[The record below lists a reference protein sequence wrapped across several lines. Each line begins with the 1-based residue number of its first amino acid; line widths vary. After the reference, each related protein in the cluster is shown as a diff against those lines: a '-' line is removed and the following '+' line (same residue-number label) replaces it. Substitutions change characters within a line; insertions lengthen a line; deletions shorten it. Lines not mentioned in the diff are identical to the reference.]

1 MRRAGI
7 FDACMITTTNQNVRC
22 THCGDQCPNGAV
34 PDENKGAVFCCDGC
48 RTVYQ
53 MLQESGL
60 GKYYEMEAF
69 PGLNLNKRRED
80 DRYAFLDNA
89 EIANSLIQFK
99 EGDVFKIG
107 LQIPAIHCSSCIWL
121 LEHLHQIH
129 SAIRWSRVDFMKK
142 EISISADP
150 KKMSLRQLVEL
161 LADIGYEPDL
171 SLERAEKKQNSNEQQ
186 RLIKQIALAG
196 FCFGNIMMFSFPEY
210 FGFGT
215 TAEDERF
222 SLLFKSLN
230 LMLAVPAILYSGRD
244 YLISAWKAVK
254 KGVVHINIPLALGM
268 LALFGRS
275 SYEII
280 SGTGAGYMDSLA
292 GLIFFLLIGKWFQE
306 YTYGHI
312 RFERDYKS
320 YFPLAV
326 SVVEG
331 DGLSSRMVSQLQ
343 KGDRMY
349 VRSGEI
355 IPADAIL
362 LSGEA
367 QIDYS
372 FVTGESAPVS
382 KSLGELVYGGGR
394 QIGGAIEAEVVRDV
408 NQGHLTKLWN
418 SGMLTEKEG
427 KVKSFSDRVSRY
439 FTWGL
444 LLIAIFS
451 FAAWAFY
458 DMSKAFFVFTS
469 VLIVACPCALALSSP
484 FALGNMMRIL
494 GRNGFYLKNSQALEE
509 MAHINHIVFDKT
521 GTLSMSNS
529 FGISYEGRALN
540 EKERAILF
548 AGSRQSK
555 HPYSRAVA
563 EWSTSAQ
570 IPLVEFE
577 EKIGRGIVIRSS
589 EHQLKLGSAE
599 WLGVRS
605 DHREKGVHLEV
616 NGDYYGFFC
625 LSPRFRAHSKET
637 LKALG
642 TNHELSLVSGDDASE
657 LPQVQALYPAFVA
670 LQFKASP
677 EDKMKSIRAL
687 KSQGNQVMMMGDGL
701 NDSGALMQADLGVV
715 ITEDVNNFTPAA
727 NAILQADQFEKL
739 PLYFKLSKQT
749 LSIIHISFGISL
761 AYNLV
766 GLSWAVSGNLSPVF
780 AAILMPLSSISVV
793 LFNTMA
799 THYVAKKGGLE

>member
-1 MRRAGI
+1 MN
-7 FDACMITTTNQNVRC
+7 ITTEQNLRC
-22 THCGDQCPNGAV
+22 THCGDQCAV
-34 PDENKGAVFCCDGC
+34 GTLPDEASGAVFCCDGC
-48 RTVYQ
+48 RTVYH

-60 GKYYEMEAF
+60 GKYYEMDAF
-69 PGLNLNKRRED
+69 PGLNLNKSREN
-80 DRYAFLDNA
+80 DRFAFLDNP
-89 EIANSLIQFK
+89 EIAGSLIQFK
-99 EGDVFKIG
+99 EGDVFKVG
-107 LQIPAIHCSSCIWL
+107 LQIPSIHCSSCIWL

-129 SAIRWSRVDFMKK
+129 PAIRWSRVDFMKK

-150 KKMSLRQLVEL
+150 EKMSLRQLVEL

-210 FGFGT
+210 FGFGNT
-215 TAEDERF
+215 TEDARF
-222 SLLFKSLN
+222 SALFKGLN
-230 LMLAVPAILYSGRD
+230 MLLAVPALIYSGRD

-275 SYEII
+275 SYEIM
-280 SGTGAGYMDSLA
+280 SGVGAGYMDSLT
-292 GLIFFLLIGKWFQE
+292 GLIFFLLVGKWFQE

-326 SVVEG
+326 SLVEG

-362 LSGEA
+362 LSGDA

-418 SGMLTEKEG
+418 SGMVSENEG
-427 KVKSFSDRVSRY
+427 RVKSFSDTVSRY

-444 LLIAIFS
+444 LLIAILS

-458 DMSKAFFVFTS
+458 DLSKAFFVFTS

-494 GRNGFYLKNSQALEE
+494 GKNGFYLKNSQALEG

-529 FGISYEGRALN
+529 FGTTYEGKALD
-540 EKERAILF
+540 EDVKAILF

-563 EWSTSAQ
+563 EWSRSAQ
-570 IPLVEFE
+570 MPSVDFE
-577 EKIGRGIVIRSS
+577 EQLGKGIVIRAA
-589 EHQLKLGSAE
+589 EHEIKLGSAE
-599 WLGVRS
+599 WLGVHS
-605 DHREKGVHLEV
+605 DHREKGVHLKVDGE
-616 NGDYYGFFC
+616 YFGFFS

-637 LKALG
+637 LNSLG
-642 TNHELSLVSGDDASE
+642 MKHEMSLVSGDDASE
-657 LPQVQALYPAFVA
+657 LPQVQTLYPAFA
-670 LQFKASP
+670 DLQFKASP
-677 EDKMKSIRAL
+677 EDKMNSIRAL
-687 KSQGNQVMMMGDGL
+687 QAEGKQVMMMGDGL

-727 NAILQADQFEKL
+727 KAILHAEQFEKL
-739 PLYFKLSKQT
+739 PVYFKLSKQT
-749 LSIIHISFGISL
+749 LNIIHISFGISL
-761 AYNLV
+761 AYNIV

-799 THYVAKKGGLE
+799 TRYVAKKGGLK